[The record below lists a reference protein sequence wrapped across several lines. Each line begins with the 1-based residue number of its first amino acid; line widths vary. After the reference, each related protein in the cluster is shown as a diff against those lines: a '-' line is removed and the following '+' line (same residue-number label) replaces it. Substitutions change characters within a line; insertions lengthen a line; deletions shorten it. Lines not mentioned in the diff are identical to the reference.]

1 MYICKDCGKLYE
13 DEEAEDVYATTRYY
27 NLVAIDSCACGGEL
41 VRAKRCQRCDEFMPE
56 DSFSLCDS
64 CVEEYETLENALEIG
79 TDYEEKVSLN
89 GFFTSVFT
97 KEEIE
102 SILLETF
109 KAKDEKIKKNAIKQY
124 CEDDYSYF
132 MGLLI
137 RNGKRENSLFERFEN
152 GLRKLQ
158 K

>member
-1 MYICKDCGKLYE
+1 MYICKDCGKIYE

-27 NLVAIDSCACGGEL
+27 NLVEIDSCTCGGEL
-41 VRAKRCQRCDEFMPE
+41 VKAKRCQKCDEFMPE

-79 TDYEEKVSLN
+79 ADYGEKVSLN
-89 GFFTSVFT
+89 GFFASAFT

-132 MGLLI
+132 MGVVD
-137 RNGKRENSLFERFEN
+137 KKWKEE
-152 GLRKLQ
+152 K
-158 K
+158 